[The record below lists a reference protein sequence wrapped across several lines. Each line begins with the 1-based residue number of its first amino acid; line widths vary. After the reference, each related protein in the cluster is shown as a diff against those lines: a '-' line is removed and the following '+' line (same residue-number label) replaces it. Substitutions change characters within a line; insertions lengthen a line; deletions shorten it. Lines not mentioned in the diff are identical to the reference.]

1 MLDDVRLIV
10 VGFGLMG
17 GSLARAVRP
26 KMRGVIAVDAD
37 AATRNAAIESGI
49 ADAAF
54 ATIEEVN
61 VSADDLVILATPV
74 SAIIDT
80 LNRLTVLATEGC
92 MVMDIGSTKWDIC
105 RTMNGLPGWFQA
117 IGGHPMCGKETSGFA
132 VSSADLYDNQ
142 TFILTPTVRTTP
154 YLKEVALALIAA
166 LNANPIIIPPKEHDQ
181 TVALISHLPYL
192 LSATLMQ
199 QASNIANGT
208 DTVWHVSAS
217 GFRSMSRLSGSS
229 PAMMRDILLT
239 NRPAVISQLLRYQ
252 RELAAVVE
260 MVNDGDRDA
269 LVAWLE
275 EKQAQHTHYQQIK
288 NNGTA

>member
-1 MLDDVRLIV
+1 M

-26 KMRGVIAVDAD
+26 KMRSVIAVDAD
-37 AATRNAAIESGI
+37 PNTRHAAIESGI

-54 ATIEEVN
+54 ATIEEVD
-61 VSADDLVILATPV
+61 VAADDLVILATPV

-117 IGGHPMCGKETSGFA
+117 IGGHPMCGKETSGFG
-132 VSSADLYDNQ
+132 VSSAELYHNQ

-154 YLKEVALALIAA
+154 YLKEVALALIDA
-166 LNANPIIIPPKEHDQ
+166 LEANPLIIPPKEHDQ

-199 QASNIANGT
+199 QASNIANGS

-252 RELAAVVE
+252 RELAEVVE
-260 MVNDGDRDA
+260 MINDGDRDA

-275 EKQAQHTHYQQIK
+275 EKQAQHAHYQTVK
-288 NNGTA
+288 NNGVS